1 MSLSKKIS
9 LIFNGLLII
18 ILFSC
23 LSFVYVSNKSTM
35 LKQEESKS
43 LAVVQAIE
51 ASLYEEEPAES
62 IQKTLDNIKK
72 SNEDIKDFD
81 IYDINGDST
90 DVAAIDKGKIGKKAD
105 PEDIEAA
112 KEDKTVTIAE
122 DGVIDVTTPVHVGGK
137 IKYVAGIQ
145 FSLEDELKAIH
156 LMLINLILIGIGFN
170 IFGYIVIS
178 FVTRRFISKPLKK
191 LVLTSDEIGKGNL
204 NVSFGR
210 EINRKDEIGDL
221 SNSLRNSANN
231 TKVLV
236 EEIINNSSELNSGSS
251 ELAYS
256 VGKVAEDL
264 KIINNSVKQISEVI
278 EENSAATEEANSYT
292 EEVESTCFEIYEK
305 VKRGN
310 ESATEIRDRA
320 LKVKSLATESKKE
333 LEVLYKEKSNQIVKA
348 MENVRVLEEIALM
361 ADTISSIA
369 SQTNLLALN
378 AAIEAARAGEAGKG
392 FAVVAEEVRQLA
404 EQSSESVSTIHKT
417 IADVR
422 EAFDNLSINTED
434 ILKFIN
440 DKITPDYEML
450 VNVGNQYE
458 EDAEQIFNL
467 YDYLATSIKQIV
479 EAVQQTSSTIQAVA
493 TSSQQSAE
501 SSQDILKVMNEISAS
516 TDIVAETSTKQV
528 KMAENLSDMVGKFKI

>member
-81 IYDINGDST
+81 IYNIDGDST

-112 KEDKTVTIAE
+112 KEDKTVTIVE
-122 DGVIDVTTPVHVGGK
+122 NGVIDVTTPVHVGGK

-145 FSLEDELKAIH
+145 FSLGDELKAIH
-156 LMLINLILIGIGFN
+156 SMLINLILIGIGFN

-236 EEIINNSSELNSGSS
+236 EEIINNSSELNNGSS

-292 EEVESTCFEIYEK
+292 EEVESTSFEIYEK

-392 FAVVAEEVRQLA
+392 FAVVADEVRQLA

-501 SSQDILKVMNEISAS
+501 SSQEILKVMNEISAS

>member
-1 MSLSKKIS
+1 MSLPKKIS
-9 LIFNGLLII
+9 LIFNSLLIV

-23 LSFVYVSNKSTM
+23 LSFVYITNKTTM
-35 LKQEESKS
+35 IKQEESKS
-43 LAVVQAIE
+43 LAVIQAIE
-51 ASLYEEEPAES
+51 ASLYKDEPTEN
-62 IQKTLDNIKK
+62 IQRTLDNIKK
-72 SNEDIKDFD
+72 SDNDIKDFD
-81 IYDINGDST
+81 IYDIDGDST

-105 PEDIEAA
+105 PEDIKAA
-112 KEDKTVTIAE
+112 KEDRTVTIVE
-122 DGVIDVTTPVHVGGK
+122 DGVIDVTTPVHIDGK
-137 IKYVAGIQ
+137 VKYVAGIQ
-145 FSLEDELKAIH
+145 FSLDDELENIH
-156 LMLINLILIGIGFN
+156 SMLLNLVLIGIGFN
-170 IFGYIVIS
+170 LFGYIVIS
-178 FVTRRFISKPLKK
+178 IVTRKFISKPLKK
-191 LVLTSDEIGKGNL
+191 LVSLSDEIGRGNL
-204 NVSFGR
+204 DVSFGR
-210 EINRKDEIGDL
+210 EVNRKDEIGDL
-221 SNSLRNSANN
+221 SNSLKNSANN
-231 TKVLV
+231 TRVLV
-236 EEIINNSSELNSGSS
+236 EEIISNSSELNSGSS

-264 KIINNSVKQISEVI
+264 KVINSSVKQISEVI

-292 EEVESTCFEIYEK
+292 EEVESTSYEIYEK
-305 VKRGN
+305 VKSGS
-310 ESATEIRDRA
+310 ESATEIRERA

-348 MENVRVLEEIALM
+348 MENVKVLEEIVLM

-378 AAIEAARAGEAGKG
+378 AAIEAARAGEAGRG
-392 FAVVAEEVRQLA
+392 FAVVADEVRKLA

-417 IADVR
+417 ITDVR
-422 EAFDNLSINTED
+422 EAFDNLSLNTED

-467 YDYLATSIKQIV
+467 YDYLSTSIKQIV
-479 EAVQQTSSTIQAVA
+479 EAVQQTSNTIQAVA
-493 TSSQQSAE
+493 ASSQQSAE